1 MQLLKDARPEY
12 DRWLQSQC
20 LPMGRKH
27 IHENR
32 RRHAGQE
39 IYVVNVAVIRWLSS
53 CGMSGGYKKSST
65 GFFGAYPSGL
75 TGPSSICVGKWLIIT
90 DNLDTVEGRYQPGCF
105 T

>member
-1 MQLLKDARPEY
+1 MAAIT
-12 DRWLQSQC
+12 C

-32 RRHAGQE
+32 RHYAGLE
-39 IYVVNVAVIRWLSS
+39 IYVVNVAVTRWLSS
-53 CGMSGGYKKSST
+53 CGMSGGHKMSST

-75 TGPSSICVGKWLIIT
+75 SGPSPMRVGKWPIVT
-90 DNLDTVEGRYQPGCF
+90 DNLDAAEDRHQPGRF